1 MLFLEAS
8 LVLLAP
14 ESTLSVCLF
23 LCVAG
28 EAAIIESSLIFF
40 ILFFIFYLLLKVNK
54 HINFD
59 AIYIQK
65 AVVVEIFFFSF

>member
-28 EAAIIESSLIFF
+28 EAAIIESSLIYF